1 MERNACVEG
10 EVMGG
15 ERLKRKVGAF
25 RISNQVQLSTEREY

>member
-1 MERNACVEG
+1 MERIACVEG

-25 RISNQVQLSTEREY
+25 KISNQEQLSTEREY